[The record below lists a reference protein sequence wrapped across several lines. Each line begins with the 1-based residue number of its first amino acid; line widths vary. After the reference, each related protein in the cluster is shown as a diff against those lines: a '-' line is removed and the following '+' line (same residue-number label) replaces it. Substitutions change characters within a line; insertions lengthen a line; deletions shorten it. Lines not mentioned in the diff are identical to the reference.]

1 MKKRTISSVLVLAS
15 LTLVLVS
22 EGMGE
27 QVEKRENGPK
37 IQVIPERLDFGKIP
51 RLKTSRRFL
60 VRNRGKS
67 PLEIYHLSTSCGCA
81 TASIDKKLIQP
92 GQSATLTVT
101 FDPNAHAPPKKET
114 TPRQRRTI
122 YIRSNDPVTPEKV
135 IHITATVV

>member
-1 MKKRTISSVLVLAS
+1 MKRRAVVFILFPALLVL
-15 LTLVLVS
+15 TLIT
-22 EGMGE
+22 EGMGG
-27 QVEKRENGPK
+27 QVAREENGPR

-67 PLEIYHLSTSCGCA
+67 PLEIYHLSTSCGCT
-81 TASIDKKLIQP
+81 TASIDKKLIEP

-135 IHITATVV
+135 IHITATVL